1 MKSRVV
7 LASIL
12 ATLIVGI
19 FFTPSAHAA
28 SAVRQLTITP
38 LRSEYTI
45 PAGTTQKGTI
55 TLKNT
60 GTEALDVTLDAE
72 AFKVINQNYDYSFQP
87 NSTLGTWVGFSS
99 DNFELAANT
108 SKDVSYSLNIPLD
121 AEPGGKYLGLFASS
135 VPSDDVSTIVPV
147 ERVGSLLYLTIP
159 GGTTQTGKLLGLN
172 APSVVF
178 GTSSWNATIQN
189 SGTNHFRST
198 YSVTLGDVFGRK
210 LSATTDSRLIL
221 PQTVRLV
228 SASMSAPQWIGI
240 YKTTYDFSLGD
251 SPDAIQTKWFV
262 NLPPLQVAALVI
274 ILLALVFL
282 VIKTVRRLARHS
294 KKNKKIN

>member
-7 LASIL
+7 LTSIL

-19 FFTPSAHAA
+19 FVVPSAHAA
-28 SAVRQLTITP
+28 SAARQLTITP

-72 AFKVINQNYDYSFQP
+72 AFKVINENYDYSFQP

-99 DNFELAANT
+99 DDFELTPNS
-108 SKDVSYSLNIPLD
+108 SKNVEYSLNIPID
-121 AEPGGKYLGLFASS
+121 AEPGGKYLSLFASS
-135 VPSDDVSTIVPV
+135 IPTNDSSAIVPV

-159 GGTTQTGKLLGLN
+159 GGTTQAGKLLSLHT
-172 APSVVF
+172 PSVVF
-178 GTSSWNATIQN
+178 GTSSWNATIQD

-198 YSVTLGDVFGRK
+198 YSATLSDAFGRK
-210 LSATTDSRLIL
+210 LSTTTDSRLIL
-221 PQTVRLV
+221 PQTVRLL
-228 SASMSAPQWIGI
+228 SGDIPAPTWLGV
-240 YKTTYDFSLGD
+240 YKVTYDFSLGD
-251 SPDAIQTKWFV
+251 SPDAVQTKWLV
-262 NLPPLQVAALVI
+262 SLPPLQIAALMV

-282 VIKTVRRLARHS
+282 VTKAVKKLAHRS
-294 KKNKKIN
+294 KKVS